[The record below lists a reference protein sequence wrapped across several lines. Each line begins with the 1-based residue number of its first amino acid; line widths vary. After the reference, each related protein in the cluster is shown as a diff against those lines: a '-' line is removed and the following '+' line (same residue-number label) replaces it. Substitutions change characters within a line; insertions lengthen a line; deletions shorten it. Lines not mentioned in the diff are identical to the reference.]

1 MKIFQFTIFVLLIF
15 TISDFANSQN
25 LKENELVLIQGEKFI
40 LHQVRTGETVYSIS
54 RDFKTEST
62 VLLQYNPNIS
72 EGLSIGDILKI
83 PFNENINLSEIPNYK
98 KGDPTGF
105 ATHAI
110 ESNSETAYSI
120 SKRYGITVEEIY
132 AYNPT
137 VQRLRK
143 GMILK
148 IPQWEFKPKAT
159 TEEIQQ
165 FPQSVTDKNQNLD
178 DMLEHTVVSGETLF
192 SIGKKYQ
199 VTESEILQYNP
210 EAKNLKAGSK
220 IYLPKKSVDN
230 KSIEWVSGNNSQDK
244 YLNHTILSG
253 ETIFGITR
261 KYGIS
266 EKDLKSVNPELNSAF
281 RAGAVIRIPVY
292 ENAVDQL
299 QTNNKIDI
307 DTAGI
312 KAISDF
318 ELTGKVPEGCMPGN
332 KINDGT
338 TVVAL
343 FLPLFLDA
351 NDELN
356 KEFVTEEY
364 DSLVD
369 NYPLDEHS
377 ADTIIEHEQP
387 VKLLKQFYEN
397 SENFLQFYEG
407 VLIAV
412 DSMQK
417 AGMKIELNVFD
428 TKDNPETV
436 RRIVN
441 NESFSETDLII
452 GPVYENVQKEVAQL
466 AAVNQIPM
474 ISPFTPK
481 SAIINSN
488 RQFYQINP
496 SREYIAEATAELI
509 ATDYSNTNFIVVKTS
524 SIEGTQEG
532 QFVELIRRKLAMSGN
547 SGRGK
552 FTEYDFRKERSR
564 GLRELL
570 SPEKENVIYIASS
583 DEGELSVAIS
593 NINNLGVDIPITLIG
608 SSNYQQRYPSIE
620 VAHFHNLKLKYINP
634 YWIDYQKKSTI
645 RYFEKFISNFGTEPN
660 SYGVQGFDA
669 AWYFLNAIHFYG
681 KDFEDCLPYLNV
693 NLVQGNYYF
702 KRASSS
708 GGYMNQGV
716 SVISYNRNFEVER
729 QSVIGQ
735 PKFNPK
741 LQQKNR

>member
-1 MKIFQFTIFVLLIF
+1 MKIFQFTIFVLLF
-15 TISDFANSQN
+15 YTIPYFVKSQN
-25 LKENELVLIQGEKFI
+25 LKDDELVVIQGEKFI
-40 LHQVRTGETVYSIS
+40 LHQVRTGETIYSIS
-54 RDFKTEST
+54 NDFKTESAAL
-62 VLLQYNPNIS
+62 VKYNPDIS
-72 EGLSIGDILKI
+72 DGLSVGDILKI
-83 PFNENINLSEIPNYK
+83 PFNENIRLSEIPNYK

-105 ATHAI
+105 LTHTV
-110 ESNSETAYSI
+110 ESNNETAYSI

-137 VQRLRK
+137 VQRLTK
-143 GMILK
+143 GVKLK
-148 IPQWEFKPKAT
+148 IPQWEFKTKVT

-165 FPQSVTDKNQNLD
+165 TPQSVKVQNQNQEE
-178 DMLEHTVVSGETLF
+178 MFEHTVVWGETLY
-192 SIGKKYQ
+192 SISKKYQ
-199 VTESEILQYNP
+199 VKQSEILQYNP

-220 IYLPKKSVDN
+220 IRLPNKSVDN
-230 KSIEWVSGNNSQDK
+230 KSMEWVSGSSTPDK
-244 YLNHTILSG
+244 YLNHTIVSG
-253 ETIFGITR
+253 ETIFGITQ

-266 EKDLKSVNPELNSAF
+266 QEDLKSVNPELNTAF
-281 RAGAVIRIPVY
+281 LTGAVIRIPVR
-292 ENAVDQL
+292 ENAVEQS
-299 QTNNKIDI
+299 QTNNEEVV
-307 DTAGI
+307 
-312 KAISDF
+312 ISAEKQEVPDF
-318 ELTGKVPEGCMPGN
+318 ELSVEVPAGCIKGNQIKDGK
-332 KINDGT
+332 

-343 FLPLFLDA
+343 FLPLFLEA

-356 KEFVTEEY
+356 KGFVAEVPDPALIY
-364 DSLVD
+364 DPINEQSVD
-369 NYPLDEHS
+369 
-377 ADTIIEHEQP
+377 TVIEHEQP
-387 VKLLKQFYEN
+387 SKLLKQFYGN

-436 RRIVN
+436 RKIIN
-441 NESFSETDLII
+441 NKSFSETDLII
-452 GPVYENVQKEVAQL
+452 GPVYENVQKEVAQI
-466 AAVNQIPM
+466 ASVNKIPM

-481 SAIINSN
+481 SVIINSN
-488 RQFYQINP
+488 KQFYQINP

-509 ATDYSNTNFIVVKTS
+509 STDYSNTNFIVVKTS
-524 SIEGTQEG
+524 SIQGTQEE
-532 QFVELIRRKLAMSGN
+532 QLVELIRRKMAKSGN
-547 SGRGK
+547 SGGGK
-552 FTEYDFRKERSR
+552 FTEYDFRKNRSV

-570 SPEKENVIYIASS
+570 LPNKENVVFLPSS

-593 NINNLGVDIPITLIG
+593 NINNLGVDFSITLIG
-608 SSNYQQRYPSIE
+608 ASNYQQKYPSIE

-634 YWIDYQKKSTI
+634 YWIDYKNNSTI
-645 RYFEKFISNFGTEPN
+645 EYFKKFISNFGTEPN

-702 KRASSS
+702 KRVSPS

-735 PKFNPK
+735 PKFK
-741 LQQKNR
+741 GAK